1 MITTLRA
8 IHNLWWSYWVGI
20 FLKIC
25 RAPCLC
31 FNQEQISNESIFK
44 KLDMTEKKKYH
55 LRFFQLSSCLLQLV
69 STWSIKSISKWKIL
83 SLTSVKFNIYQHAR
97 YHVDYIYIYSLLQLY
112 WTLLVLTYCLYWNDF
127 MVFWTHNALILYP
140 VVMNF
145 GCIENFSLL
154 PGVQYIWSR
163 LYSHI
168 FNFWKIYH
176 TCRNHQTIAN

>member
-1 MITTLRA
+1 M
-8 IHNLWWSYWVGI
+8 NLFSKNWIWQ
-20 FLKIC
+20 
-25 RAPCLC
+25 R
-31 FNQEQISNESIFK
+31 
-44 KLDMTEKKKYH
+44 KKKSFK
-55 LRFFQLSSCLLQLV
+55 FFQLSSRLLQLV
-69 STWSIKSISKWKIL
+69 STWSIKSISKWKKL
-83 SLTSVKFNIYQHAR
+83 LLTSVKFNIYQHAR
-97 YHVDYIYIYSLLQLY
+97 YHVDNIYIYSLLHLY

-154 PGVQYIWSR
+154 PGVQYIWRR